1 MEKRKYNVLD
11 LFCGCG
17 GLSLGF
23 QRAGYKVLAAFDNW
37 DDAITV
43 YHNNFK
49 HPVIKQ
55 DLSDVTESVKKI
67 SKYKPDMIIG
77 GPPCQDF
84 SSAGNRD
91 ENKGRGDLTV
101 HFATIVTS
109 VTPTWFVMENVDLI
123 TKTNKLTE
131 AWGIFKNAG
140 YGLTQMVLNASRC
153 GVPQRRK
160 RFFLIGCLGE
170 KDGFMDDILT
180 SRQSMKEMSV
190 RDYFGDR
197 LGIQFYY
204 RHPRSYARRGVFS
217 IDEPS
222 PTIRGVNRPLPAN
235 YKLHAN
241 DPVDSLEGIRPLTT
255 KERSLIQ
262 TFPESF
268 KFIGTKTDMEQMI
281 GNAVPVNL
289 AKYVGDSITAYL
301 GKDNPIDYDIIKEE
315 YPNNVIKQNAHKLE
329 NKFILDKDKHLL
341 VSLVKKD
348 NVDLFLDGSARIYYT
363 GKKFPSTVALNKLY
377 FFMPYIKR
385 RGIRDLYLIKVARIG
400 TKHEVHP
407 EADDNDLRLVFEIEF
422 VKQLFDDYQ
431 PHRLKIWETFTD
443 TTLGELL
450 K

>member
-1 MEKRKYNVLD
+1 MKIVD

-23 QRAGYKVLAAFDNW
+23 QRAGYKILAAFDNW

-43 YHNNFK
+43 YHNNFS

-55 DLSDVTESVKKI
+55 DLSDTGGAIERI
-67 SKYKPDMIIG
+67 ARYNPDMIVG

-101 HFATIVTS
+101 HFATIVSTIK
-109 VTPTWFVMENVDLI
+109 PRWFVMENVDMI
-123 TKTNKLTE
+123 TKTDKLVE
-131 AWGIFKNAG
+131 ARRRFKETG

-170 KDGFMDDILT
+170 KDGFMEDVLLK
-180 SRQSMKEMSV
+180 RQTTKDMTL
-190 RDYFGDR
+190 RDCFGDR
-197 LGIQFYY
+197 LGVHFYY
-204 RHPRSYARRGVFS
+204 RHPRSYARRGIFS

-222 PTIRGVNRPLPAN
+222 PTIRGVNRPIPAN
-235 YKLHAN
+235 YKLHRN

-268 KFIGTKTDMEQMI
+268 KFVGTKTDMEQMI

-289 AKYVGDSITAYL
+289 AKYVGDSIMSYL
-301 GKDNPIDYDIIKEE
+301 GEENSVDCSIIREE
-315 YPNNVIKQNAHKLE
+315 YPNDIIKHNNSINEVAHG
-329 NKFILDKDKHLL
+329 LDKNNSLL
-341 VSLVKKD
+341 VSLVKKE

-363 GKKFPSTVALNKLY
+363 GKKFPSTIALNKLY
-377 FFMPYIKR
+377 YFMPYVKR
-385 RGIRDLYLIKVARIG
+385 KGIRDLYLIKIARVG
-400 TKHEVHP
+400 TKKEVHP
-407 EADDNDLRLVFEIEF
+407 ECDDNDFRLVFEIEF
-422 VKQLFDDYQ
+422 VKQLFDDYK

-443 TTLGELL
+443 TTLEELIQSM